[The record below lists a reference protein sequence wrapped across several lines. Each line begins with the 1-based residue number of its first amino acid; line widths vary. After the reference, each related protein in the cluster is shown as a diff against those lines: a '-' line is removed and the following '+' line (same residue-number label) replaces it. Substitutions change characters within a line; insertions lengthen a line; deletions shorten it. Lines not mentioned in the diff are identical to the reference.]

1 MTLDDL
7 LVAFEPALQAF
18 ELWPIG
24 RQADAE
30 QADLAALDAGFQMT
44 SR

>member
-1 MTLDDL
+1 VAADDL
-7 LVAFEPALQAF
+7 LVAFEPPLQAF

-30 QADLAALDAGFQMT
+30 KTDLASLGAEFQMT

>member
-1 MTLDDL
+1 VAADDL
-7 LVAFEPALQAF
+7 LVAFKPALQAF
-18 ELWPIG
+18 ELRPIS

-30 QADLAALDAGFQMT
+30 KTDLASLGAGFQMT